1 MNSPGSGSLR
11 ELLKA
16 RFEDERLDPQ
26 QLLALRDLQQSPA
39 DAASTAAAE
48 RGPVDPGRRRLFAI
62 AASVAATGAVGYWG
76 LFGLRAFRDT
86 SNLDVLADEI
96 ALNQLMEK
104 PLDVR
109 SGSMDELRSA
119 FATVGFMLQPAPMAL
134 PADAELIG
142 GRHCSIASVP
152 AVALRY
158 RSESGFVGMCQA
170 RFDPAR
176 HRGVP
181 ARAEGQALAVRT
193 ARGCTVSLCH
203 DHGVLMAVVLA

>member
-1 MNSPGSGSLR
+1 MNRPESGALR

-16 RFEDERLDPQ
+16 QFEEQSLDSN
-26 QLLALRDLQQSPA
+26 QLAALRARLQPTAGESA
-39 DAASTAAAE
+39 GGGAAA
-48 RGPVDPGRRRLFAI
+48 VDPGRRRLFAV
-62 AASVAATGAVGYWG
+62 AASVAAAGAVGYWG

-86 SNLDVLADEI
+86 SNLDALADEI
-96 ALNQLMEK
+96 AFNQLMEK

-119 FATVGFMLQPAPMAL
+119 FANVGFMLQPAPMAL

-152 AVALRY
+152 AVALRC
-158 RSESGFVGMCQA
+158 RSDNGFVGMCQA

-181 ARAEGQALAVRT
+181 SRADGEALAVRS
-193 ARGCTVSLCH
+193 ARGCSVSLCH